1 MFLCVG
7 PNCWGRGLTAKEALT
22 NAKKN
27 RPTFCTGPFSYNLYE
42 GTDRIYVDG
51 VGRIRDFQ
59 EPKLLEQVRHDGE
72 RVTIT
77 EYENDSQLSQL

>member
-7 PNCWGRGLTAKEALT
+7 PNCWGRGLTAKEAVK
-22 NAKKN
+22 NARKN
-27 RPTFCTGPFSYNLYE
+27 LSAFFTAPFSYNLYE

-51 VGRIRDFQ
+51 VGRIRDF
-59 EPKLLEQVRHDGE
+59 EPPRLLEQVRHGGE
-72 RVTIT
+72 RVVIT

>member
-7 PNCWGRGLTAKEALT
+7 PNCWGRGLTAKEALK
-22 NAKKN
+22 NAETN
-27 RPTFCTGPFSYNLYE
+27 RPGFHTGPFSYNLYE
-42 GTDRIYVDG
+42 GTDRIWVDG

-59 EPKLLEQVRHDGE
+59 EPKLLEQVRHGGE